1 MFDRPFWQSIGLRP
15 SLDEE
20 RRNIN
25 YTPLK
30 RRSAAPELPYCKDA
44 LRSRP
49 KALGHT
55 ATTER
60 GPPGQYQLNQ
70 IDIN

>member
-30 RRSAAPELPYCKDA
+30 RRSA
-44 LRSRP
+44 
-49 KALGHT
+49 
-55 ATTER
+55 TTELR
-60 GPPGQYQLNQ
+60 IAGTRCGRVRKHLGTRPRRSVALQVN
-70 IDIN
+70 IN